1 MSTPD
6 DDPFARLQARIG
18 RRAEF
23 TAPDEIGRP
32 AIRQFALAIG
42 DFNLLY
48 TDREAAQAVGLPD
61 VMAPPTFVCETMQY
75 LTGPINEAGDFE
87 ALGAIRE
94 PGGLRAGNDYEFF
107 RPVQPDDVIT
117 ARWEIQD
124 VYRKT
129 TRSGGVI
136 FVAVEIAYY
145 NQTGELLARNREL
158 VFHRTQSSD
167 E

>member
-1 MSTPD
+1 MGAND
-6 DDPFARLQARIG
+6 DDLFTRLQASIG
-18 RRAEF
+18 KTAEF

-42 DFNLLY
+42 DFNPLY
-48 TDREAAQAVGLPD
+48 TDREAARAAGLPD
-61 VMAPPTFVCETMQY
+61 LMAPPTFVCETMQY

-87 ALGAIRE
+87 TLGAIRE

-107 RPVQPDDVIT
+107 RPVRPEDVIT
-117 ARWEIQD
+117 ARWEIKD

-136 FVAVEIAYY
+136 FVAIEISYH
-145 NQTGELLARNREL
+145 NQAGELLARNREL
-158 VFHRTQSSD
+158 MFHRT
-167 E
+167 